1 MKKKICILGATGS
14 IGSST
19 LKVAITNKKDF
30 IIDTLVANANTKK
43 ILFQI
48 RKYKPNK
55 YIIKD
60 LKTFL
65 KIKKKNIS

>member
-19 LKVAITNKKDF
+19 LKVAIANKNDF
-30 IIDTLVANANTKK
+30 IIDTLVANTDTKK

-48 RKYKPNK
+48 KKYKPNN

-60 LKTFL
+60 LNTFL
-65 KIKKKNIS
+65 KIKKKIS